1 MRTAR
6 LLPLVL
12 PALLL
17 AACSDQGL
25 VPAASVQDEPVQVE
39 PACPVFTMTWWSP
52 VAGRLH
58 IEGELQGPGGE
69 LLVSWQ
75 RWGEP
80 VDGVEVASEIEVCD
94 AAAFRG
100 EGVADLDLDGQGDA
114 WACTL
119 QADGS
124 HALTGEVDFDLDG
137 EPLEVHI
144 APDPTS
150 AGCGVLAL
158 FPVEV

>member
-1 MRTAR
+1 MTVA
-6 LLPLVL
+6 LLL

-25 VPAASVQDEPVQVE
+25 VPAESVQVAPD
-39 PACPVFTMTWWSP
+39 CPVFTMTWRSP
-52 VAGRLH
+52 LAGRLH

-69 LLVSWQ
+69 LLAPWQ

-80 VDGVEVASEIEVCD
+80 VDGVEVAISLEVCD

-100 EGVADLDLDGQGDA
+100 EGVADLDLDGQADS
-114 WACTL
+114 WACTR

-124 HALTGEVDFDLDG
+124 HALTGEVTFDLDG
-137 EPLEVHI
+137 VPLEVHI
-144 APDPTS
+144 APDPS
-150 AGCGVLAL
+150 SDGCGVLAW